1 MSSLSSSSSIQESLP
16 CLTSS
21 NVAAESSQEMECGC
35 RVAMMMLSICAGIQH
50 GLELRENIQ
59 KIANGNGI
67 NIRDIP
73 MVCRNLVHKSIQ
85 EFDRGWE
92 EFINICGLN
101 SMEIENVRYR
111 KRTSQKRSKENGK
124 QTHT

>member
-1 MSSLSSSSSIQESLP
+1 MKKFISRIVGLANNISWKVQECLP
-16 CLTSS
+16 Q
-21 NVAAESSQEMECGC
+21 QEMECGC

-50 GLELRENIQ
+50 GSELRENIQ
-59 KIANGNGI
+59 KTANRNGI

-85 EFDRGWE
+85 EFDKGWE
-92 EFINICGLN
+92 EIINICGPN
-101 SMEIENVRYR
+101 SMEIEKVRYR
-111 KRTSQKRSKENGK
+111 NWKNQKRSKDNGK